1 MSSLTIH
8 PPRHHTCLRRASQS
22 LLAALQREHAPIVQF
37 LTSKKE
43 VE

>member
-22 LLAALQREHAPIVQF
+22 LLAALQREHASIINN
-37 LTSKKE
+37 LTNKKGIK
-43 VE
+43 